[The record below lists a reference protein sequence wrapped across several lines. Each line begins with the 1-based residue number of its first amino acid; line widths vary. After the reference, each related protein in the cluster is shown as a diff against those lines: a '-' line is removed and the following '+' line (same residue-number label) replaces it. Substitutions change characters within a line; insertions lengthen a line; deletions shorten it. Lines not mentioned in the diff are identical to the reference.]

1 MHDGPTHDARKQ
13 KTIGMW
19 SSKSHTLEKLFS
31 AAGPCVRAHLPC
43 PPLNSRASEQRTA
56 SQHKTPYTGLLDVR
70 TTPLFFP
77 AGLWPQSKVKDLAG
91 AARYQLSAI
100 SWPPTDS

>member
-1 MHDGPTHDARKQ
+1 MHEGPTHDARKQ

-31 AAGPCVRAHLPC
+31 AARPCVRAHLPC

-56 SQHKTPYTGLLDVR
+56 SQHKTPYTGLLDLR

-77 AGLWPQSKVKDLAG
+77 ACPSPKCIASN
-91 AARYQLSAI
+91 QLI
-100 SWPPTDS
+100 LPLDSRRLLSPC